1 MWNDLSIPVFKG
13 VSSVHYPNLQSN
25 WRFLLIQ
32 YVYYWKSFMLGK
44 ETSKGTFWLSQPRY
58 YGPWLSTTC
67 LFIQTLADHF
77 LCIITH
83 SYKTSQY
90 ALYISVYIDIVG
102 HLKKISL
109 LFQVDPRYAL
119 KLILTVL
126 WSRSRY
132 ALNHFL
138 LYPLTVK
145 FTSSGNLSCNTLLV
159 THSSSGLK
167 CLHVISRTLTP

>member
-102 HLKKISL
+102 HLKNNL
-109 LFQVDPRYAL
+109 A
-119 KLILTVL
+119 TL
-126 WSRSRY
+126 WSRSSLRFEVDSHC
-132 ALNHFL
+132 AL
-138 LYPLTVK
+138 K
-145 FTSSGNLSCNTLLV
+145 S
-159 THSSSGLK
+159 
-167 CLHVISRTLTP
+167 ISLRF